1 MSSAEALVLPV
12 PAADTAHR
20 GRIEVVE
27 TGSRF
32 LLVSGWAA
40 APDGRAP
47 SVAISLGLPD
57 GTLHPVGG
65 FLRRRDLA
73 ERGIATEACGFL
85 LDIPRPA
92 GPVADL
98 SLVLRAGQRDILV
111 QRLRDMAPRPFRP
124 RGHLDHV
131 APDRMAGWA
140 FDPAQWH
147 GPAEAAALEL
157 VVDGAAR
164 IPLSLNAARHDLP
177 FTSAQPD
184 RRLGFDFGLQEIA
197 RLMAEAGLDRDLLEG
212 DHQYALLAGGQQIGG
227 LQGSSVR
234 RGRLLHRGARP
245 APAAAPASALAAGRT
260 EPAGFIDWHGYSR
273 AQGGWFFGGWLRGQA
288 LLGVET
294 CPAVARF
301 EDGTVE
307 AEAAISAY
315 PRQDVAGLGQGCIL
329 FLPGTLDDPG
339 LLQDLTLT
347 LDGERA
353 LSPSMGIA
361 RKPEAE
367 LVGLVRALLGA
378 AARKPRTALLKV
390 LAQPAYEGEDTL
402 ARLPAPLHLEVDSV
416 LVAPGAGAVL
426 MGWCLDPNRAV
437 AAIRLRSRGT
447 LSAPL
452 AERWI
457 ATERADIRDAF
468 AGRYG
473 LDHARHGFLA
483 YVEAPAL
490 DPADMHLEIELAG
503 GEIGFKPLPAPGGAG
518 VAAIRRLLGAVQLA
532 PDEVVDR
539 CDRVLG
545 PPVVALNRQRL
556 ANSGAPTIVEVGTLP
571 DRPRCSIIVP
581 LYGRIDYLMYQCAL
595 FSEHGLPADE
605 LVYVLDDPPQ
615 RQALMDLAQSAY
627 RRFGI
632 PLRLVLLPENLGY
645 APANNAGLAQSRGE
659 YVCYL
664 NSDVMPHEPRW
675 LDLLT
680 GALEADPA
688 LGIAGA
694 LLTFEDGTVQHAG
707 MTFRRLPQLGGF
719 PYAMH
724 PGKGRIRPPSRGL
737 QPAEAVT
744 GACMVLRRDLATEL
758 GGFDEDYV
766 VGDFE
771 DADLCFRIRARGL
784 GCAVHEDA
792 VLWHLER
799 QSQGGSGNSW
809 RHNLTLVNGWS
820 FARRWGHL
828 FPDAAPGPDAVVR
841 LA

>member
-1 MSSAEALVLPV
+1 MSDTAAPAILVPPK
-12 PAADTAHR
+12 PAAGHR

-27 TGSRF
+27 LGTRF
-32 LLVSGWAA
+32 LLVSGWVTGPEGRAPSAA
-40 APDGRAP
+40 ISLALPDGRA
-47 SVAISLGLPD
+47 
-57 GTLHPVGG
+57 HPVGG

-73 ERGIATEACGFL
+73 ERGIASEPCGFL
-85 LDIPRPA
+85 VDIPRPE
-92 GPVADL
+92 GPVETL
-98 SLVLRAGQRDILV
+98 SMALRAGVRELLV
-111 QRLRDMAPRPFRP
+111 QPLAALAPRPFRP

-131 APDRMAGWA
+131 APDRIAGWA

-147 GPAEAAALEL
+147 GPAEEAALEL
-157 VVDGAAR
+157 VVDGTAR
-164 IPLSLNAARHDLP
+164 IPLSLNATRRDLP
-177 FTSAQPD
+177 FATVQ
-184 RRLGFDFGLQEIA
+184 RGGQLGFDFGLHDIA
-197 RLMAEAGLDRDLLEG
+197 RLMAAAGLERDLLEG
-212 DHQYALLAGGQQIGG
+212 DHAYALLAGGQRIGA
-227 LQGSSVR
+227 LQGSSSR
-234 RGRLLHRGARP
+234 RSRLVQRGARP
-245 APAAAPASALAAGRT
+245 AAAPAPAAGT
-260 EPAGFIDWHGYSR
+260 AAEPAGFVDWHGYSR
-273 AQGGWFFGGWLRGQA
+273 AQGGWFFGGWLRGEA
-288 LLGVET
+288 LQGVET
-294 CPAVARF
+294 CRAAARF

-307 AEAAISAY
+307 VEAAISPY
-315 PRQDVAGLGQGCIL
+315 PRQDISGLGLGYIA
-329 FLPGTLDDPG
+329 FLPSPLNDPG
-339 LLQDLTLT
+339 LLQGLEVT
-347 LDGERA
+347 LDEARPLA
-353 LSPSMGIA
+353 PSLGIA
-361 RKPEAE
+361 RMPEAE
-367 LVGLVRALLGA
+367 LVAMVRMLLGA
-378 AARKPRTALLKV
+378 ATRKPRTALLKV

-402 ARLPAPLHLEVDSV
+402 AKLPVPLHLEVDSL

-426 MGWCLDPNRAV
+426 MGWWLDPSRAV

-452 AERWI
+452 GERWI
-457 ATERADIRDAF
+457 ATERADIREAF
-468 AGRYG
+468 ASRFS
-473 LDHARHGFLA
+473 LDHAKHGFLA
-483 YVEAPAL
+483 YVEAPGL
-490 DPADMHLEIELAG
+490 DPADMHLEIELAT
-503 GEIGFKPLPAPGGAG
+503 GEIGFKPLPAPGGGG
-518 VAAIRRLLGAVQLA
+518 VGAIRRLLGAVQLA

-545 PPVVALNRQRL
+545 PPVVALNRHRL
-556 ANSGAPTIVEVGTLP
+556 AAAGAPTIVAVGDLP
-571 DRPRCSIIVP
+571 EAPRCSIIVP

-605 LVYVLDDPPQ
+605 LVYVLDDPPK

-632 PLRLVLLPENLGY
+632 PMRLVLLEENLGY
-645 APANNAGLAQSRGE
+645 APANNAGLAHSRGE

-664 NSDVMPHEPRW
+664 NSDVMPEEPRW

-694 LLTFEDGTVQHAG
+694 LLTFEDGTVQHSG
-707 MTFRRLPQLGGF
+707 MTFKRLPQLGGF

-744 GACMVLRRDLATEL
+744 GACMVLRRDLANEL

-792 VLWHLER
+792 ILWHLER
-799 QSQGGSGNSW
+799 QSQGSSGNFW

-828 FPDAAPGPDAVVR
+828 FPEASPGTDAVLR
-841 LA
+841 LS

>member
-1 MSSAEALVLPV
+1 MSAAESAAHVAP
-12 PAADTAHR
+12 PRPTAGHR

-27 TGSRF
+27 FGARF
-32 LLVSGWAA
+32 LLVSGWVTG
-40 APDGRAP
+40 PEGLAP
-47 SVAISLGLPD
+47 SAAISLALPD
-57 GTLHPVGG
+57 GVAHPVGH

-85 LDIPRPA
+85 VDIPRPA
-92 GPVADL
+92 GPVEEL
-98 SLVLRAGQRDILV
+98 TISLRAGVRDLLV
-111 QRLRDMAPRPFRP
+111 QPLSGLAPRSFRP

-131 APDRMAGWA
+131 APDRLAGWA

-147 GPAEAAALEL
+147 GPDDAATLEL
-157 VVDGAAR
+157 AVDGETR
-164 IPLSLNAARHDLP
+164 IPLRLNAGRHDLP
-177 FTSAQPD
+177 FGASRPD
-184 RRLGFDFGLQEIA
+184 RPLGFDYGLQEIA
-197 RLMAEAGLDRDLLEG
+197 RLMAAAGLDRDLLQG
-212 DHQYALLAGGQQIGG
+212 DHAYVLLAGGERIGA
-227 LQGSSVR
+227 LQGSSAR
-234 RGRLLHRGARP
+234 RTRLLQRGNRA
-245 APAAAPASALAAGRT
+245 APPVAAAAPVAEQAGY
-260 EPAGFIDWHGYSR
+260 IDWHGYSK
-273 AQGGWFFGGWLRGQA
+273 AQGGWFFGGWLRGEA
-288 LLGVET
+288 LQGVET
-294 CPAVARF
+294 CQATARF

-307 AEAAISAY
+307 TEAAISAY
-315 PRQDVAGLGQGCIL
+315 PRQDVSGLGLGYIA
-329 FLPGTLDDPG
+329 FLPSEQTDPG
-339 LLQDLTLT
+339 LLQGLRVT
-347 LDGERA
+347 LDGERE
-353 LSPSMGIA
+353 LSPSMGVA
-361 RKPEAE
+361 RLPEAE
-367 LVGLVRALLGA
+367 LVALVRMLLGA
-378 AARKPRTALLKV
+378 ATRKPKTALLKV
-390 LAQPAYEGEDTL
+390 LARPAYEGEDTL
-402 ARLPAPLHLEVDSV
+402 ARLPVPLHLEVDNV

-426 MGWCLDPNRAV
+426 MGWWLDPNRAV
-437 AAIRLRSRGT
+437 AAIRLRSKGR

-452 AERWI
+452 GERWI

-468 AGRYG
+468 ADRYS

-483 YVEAPAL
+483 YVEAPEL
-490 DPADMHLEIELAG
+490 DPADMHLEIELAEG
-503 GEIGFKPLPAPGGAG
+503 GIGFKPLPAPGGAG

-556 ANSGAPTIVEVGTLP
+556 AAAGAPTIVEVGTLP
-571 DRPRCSIIVP
+571 EAPRCSIIVP

-605 LVYVLDDPPQ
+605 LVYVLDDPPR

-632 PLRLVLLPENLGY
+632 PMRLVLLPQNLGY
-645 APANNAGLAQSRGE
+645 APANNAGLAHSRGE

-680 GALEADPA
+680 GALDADPG

-694 LLTFEDGTVQHAG
+694 LLTFEDGTIQHAG
-707 MTFRRLPQLGGF
+707 MTFKRLPQLGGF

-724 PGKGRIRPPSRGL
+724 PGKGRIRSPSRGL

-744 GACMVLRRDLATEL
+744 GACMVLRRDLANEL

-799 QSQGGSGNSW
+799 QSQGSSGNSW

-828 FPDAAPGPDAVVR
+828 FPDAAPGADAVLR
-841 LA
+841 LS